1 MGIPV
6 NYFLHIA
13 KKKCIIFV
21 GFNIFIPFYKE
32 FCMAKILIVDDSS
45 TMRESLDMVLSS
57 AGYDVDAAIN
67 GVDGLKKFGENRDYN
82 LIITDVN
89 MPEMNGLDMLANIR
103 KISKDVHVIVLT
115 TETEKDKI
123 ETAKNLRAS
132 GWIIKPFKP
141 NDLIAAVSKLVQ

>member
-1 MGIPV
+1 
-6 NYFLHIA
+6 
-13 KKKCIIFV
+13 
-21 GFNIFIPFYKE
+21 
-32 FCMAKILIVDDSS
+32 MAKILIVDDSS

-141 NDLIAAVSKLVQ
+141 NDLLAVVSKLVQ